1 MRTSLKLTLGV
12 VCAALLLGALYL
24 KTPNGPT
31 PDYEGM
37 KAAAQSYEVRIIRDD
52 YGVPHIYGK
61 TDGDTAFGLA
71 YAHAED
77 DFATIQDTLIGSRGM
92 AAQFKGKSVAPTDY
106 LYDLFKVR
114 EAVDAKYD
122 SLSETVREVLEGYA
136 AGINLYAAENQS
148 AVKRGVFPVTGQ
160 DVQSGVTWATPFFYR
175 MDEDLAGLFAKGDK
189 PQVSPWGR
197 DAFVDGL
204 PEAVRGSNAFAI
216 APKRSEDDH
225 TRLVI
230 NSHQP
235 MTGPYAWYEAHTI
248 SEEGTNI
255 AGANFP
261 GTPILAQGVTPYLGW
276 GHTVNKPDLID
287 IYELSVDRKKKPKQ
301 YKLDGE
307 WRDFEITKSKFR
319 VKFWGPFSL
328 PVTRDVLWSKHGPVL
343 STPNGHY
350 ALRFAGMGEVNQLTQ
365 WIAMGKARS
374 LKEWKAALAMNGL
387 LSFNAV
393 WATKDGHIGALYNAR
408 MPKRIEG
415 PDWLSVL
422 PGDKSELIW
431 TETMPVERLPQTIDP
446 EAGWVFSANHTP
458 FKMSEPESSPKRED
472 FSATYG
478 VEYRMTNR
486 SMRALEL
493 FSNDEAIS
501 REELLAYREDTKYHP
516 EFRLWQT
523 VIEVSTAQVND
534 PLLRTGQGVLRNWDG
549 GTEIDNRSAALAV
562 ITGML
567 AHGSEYK
574 EDLMPVMDAYKKA
587 ADILYAAYGRLD
599 PEWGE
604 VNRIQRGNVDVPIN
618 GAPDVLRAIYADPNT
633 IAENGAMNSLAGDTH
648 IMVADWNAAGELDL
662 VSIHNYGSATLDKSS
677 RHYSNQTEI
686 FASGGYKNIPTELD
700 DILAVATRDY
710 RPGKEN

>member
-1 MRTSLKLTLGV
+1 
-12 VCAALLLGALYL
+12 
-24 KTPNGPT
+24 
-31 PDYEGM
+31 
-37 KAAAQSYEVRIIRDD
+37 
-52 YGVPHIYGK
+52 
-61 TDGDTAFGLA
+61 
-71 YAHAED
+71 
-77 DFATIQDTLIGSRGM
+77 
-92 AAQFKGKSVAPTDY
+92 
-106 LYDLFKVR
+106 
-114 EAVDAKYD
+114 
-122 SLSETVREVLEGYA
+122 
-136 AGINLYAAENQS
+136 
-148 AVKRGVFPVTGQ
+148 
-160 DVQSGVTWATPFFYR
+160 
-175 MDEDLAGLFAKGDK
+175 MDEDLAGLFSEGDK
-189 PQVSPWGR
+189 PQVSPWGQ
-197 DAFVDGL
+197 DAFVHAL

-216 APKRSEDDH
+216 APKRSEDGH

-235 MTGPYAWYEAHTI
+235 MTGPYAWYEAHTV

-287 IYELSVDRKKKPKQ
+287 IYALIVDRKKKPKQ

-307 WRDFEITKSKFR
+307 WRDFKITKSKFR
-319 VKFWGPFSL
+319 VKLWGPFSL
-328 PVTRDVLWSKHGPVL
+328 PVTRDVLWSEHGPVL

-374 LKEWKAALAMNGL
+374 LEEWKAALDMNGL

-422 PGDKSELIW
+422 PGDRSELIW
-431 TETMPVERLPQTIDP
+431 TETMPVSKLPQAQDP

-486 SMRALEL
+486 SLRALEL

-516 EFRLWQT
+516 KFQLWQT

-534 PLLRTGQGVLRNWDG
+534 PLLKTGQDVLRNWNG

-574 EDLMPVMDAYKKA
+574 EDLMPVMDAYKNA
-587 ADILYAAYGRLD
+587 AEILNGVYGRLD

-604 VNRIQRGNVDVPIN
+604 VNRIQRGDVDVPIN
-618 GAPDVLRAIYADPNT
+618 GAPDL
-633 IAENGAMNSLAGDTH
+633 SLIH
-648 IMVADWNAAGELDL
+648 I
-662 VSIHNYGSATLDKSS
+662 
-677 RHYSNQTEI
+677 
-686 FASGGYKNIPTELD
+686 
-700 DILAVATRDY
+700 
-710 RPGKEN
+710 

>member
-287 IYELSVDRKKKPKQ
+287 IYELS
-301 YKLDGE
+301 L
-307 WRDFEITKSKFR
+307 
-319 VKFWGPFSL
+319 SL
-328 PVTRDVLWSKHGPVL
+328 
-343 STPNGHY
+343 
-350 ALRFAGMGEVNQLTQ
+350 
-365 WIAMGKARS
+365 I
-374 LKEWKAALAMNGL
+374 
-387 LSFNAV
+387 
-393 WATKDGHIGALYNAR
+393 HI
-408 MPKRIEG
+408 
-415 PDWLSVL
+415 
-422 PGDKSELIW
+422 
-431 TETMPVERLPQTIDP
+431 
-446 EAGWVFSANHTP
+446 
-458 FKMSEPESSPKRED
+458 
-472 FSATYG
+472 
-478 VEYRMTNR
+478 
-486 SMRALEL
+486 
-493 FSNDEAIS
+493 
-501 REELLAYREDTKYHP
+501 
-516 EFRLWQT
+516 
-523 VIEVSTAQVND
+523 
-534 PLLRTGQGVLRNWDG
+534 
-549 GTEIDNRSAALAV
+549 
-562 ITGML
+562 
-567 AHGSEYK
+567 
-574 EDLMPVMDAYKKA
+574 
-587 ADILYAAYGRLD
+587 
-599 PEWGE
+599 
-604 VNRIQRGNVDVPIN
+604 
-618 GAPDVLRAIYADPNT
+618 
-633 IAENGAMNSLAGDTH
+633 
-648 IMVADWNAAGELDL
+648 
-662 VSIHNYGSATLDKSS
+662 
-677 RHYSNQTEI
+677 
-686 FASGGYKNIPTELD
+686 
-700 DILAVATRDY
+700 
-710 RPGKEN
+710 